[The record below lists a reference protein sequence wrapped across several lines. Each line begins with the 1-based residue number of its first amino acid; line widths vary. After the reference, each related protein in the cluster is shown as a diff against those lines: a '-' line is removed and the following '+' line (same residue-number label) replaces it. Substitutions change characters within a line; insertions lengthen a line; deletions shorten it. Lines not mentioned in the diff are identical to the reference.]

1 MVESR
6 WKTPVGKRGP
16 LNVNGR
22 CETHRGRDG
31 AEEEPDG
38 RGDGGGGTAR
48 GLRIGGWNIHGWRR
62 NRGEALRAI
71 EELGLDVLV
80 VSEPWLKG
88 AGRVC
93 GFKWLEYVEA
103 GGRRAKVVMLVRNGV
118 EAVLMKG
125 STRRMVWVKLCD
137 KNNKGDVLVI
147 GGVYGYC
154 NGKGGRKGREWWGQ
168 LEAMIER
175 GKSYGKVMVIG
186 DLNARI
192 GKDGGPNGEEKKN
205 ENGKRMMRVVDRQ
218 SMWATLVINVLES
231 GRECR
236 VHLEV

>member
-16 LNVNGR
+16 LNVNVR

-31 AEEEPDG
+31 VEEEPDG

-93 GFKWLEYVEA
+93 GFKWVEYVEA

-137 KNNKGDVLVI
+137 KNNKGVGRYYHTPCVSDRRCVWVLQ
-147 GGVYGYC
+147 
-154 NGKGGRKGREWWGQ
+154 W
-168 LEAMIER
+168 ER
-175 GKSYGKVMVIG
+175 GSEGEGVV
-186 DLNARI
+186 
-192 GKDGGPNGEEKKN
+192 GPVRSN
-205 ENGKRMMRVVDRQ
+205 D
-218 SMWATLVINVLES
+218 
-231 GRECR
+231 
-236 VHLEV
+236 